1 MQTSTNV
8 SPQDIDDVARAEAE
22 VAARKADLSASLRKA
37 EASSERMVK
46 HLGNELKPALVAGL
60 AVVALTAVAGVTIA
74 LVRRRR
80 SSRWLQP
87 ERPSA
92 LGTAARGAGM
102 FLLRLAARQV
112 ATQLM
117 ARLDAPPTAA
127 NGAARSPV
135 LEPAR

>member
-1 MQTSTNV
+1 MTSTNV
-8 SPQDIDDVARAEAE
+8 NLQDTDDVARAEAE
-22 VAARKADLSASLRKA
+22 VAARKADLSASLRQA
-37 EASSERMVK
+37 EKSSERMVK

-60 AVVALTAVAGVTIA
+60 AVVALAAVAGVTIA
-74 LVRRRR
+74 LVRRKR
-80 SSRWLQP
+80 SSTWLQP
-87 ERPSA
+87 EPPSA

-117 ARLDAPPTAA
+117 ARLDPPSPAA
-127 NGAARSPV
+127 NGARSPV

>member
-1 MQTSTNV
+1 MTSTNV
-8 SPQDIDDVARAEAE
+8 NPQDIDDVARAEAE
-22 VAARKADLSASLRKA
+22 VAARKADLSASLRQA
-37 EASSERMVK
+37 EKSSERMVK

-60 AVVALTAVAGVTIA
+60 AVVALAAVAGVTIA
-74 LVRRRR
+74 LVRRKR
-80 SSRWLQP
+80 SSSTTWLQP

-102 FLLRLAARQV
+102 FLLRLAARQM

-117 ARLDAPPTAA
+117 ARLDPPLPAVD
-127 NGAARSPV
+127 GARSPL